1 MKPQNIFCFIIL
13 LTFESNMIMNSCF
26 AQSDSKYSLP
36 GTLWEVTILNKMNG
50 LAMLVHCK
58 SKDDDLGEHQ
68 IGPGGNFNW
77 SFRENFWQTTL
88 YWCNFKSIL
97 GHASGEVFWPEKR
110 NWLGARCGHHNCI
123 WVAREDGISL
133 RLGSQ
138 DLYQLMYPWK

>member
-13 LTFESNMIMNSCF
+13 LAFESNMIMNSCF
-26 AQSDSKYSLP
+26 AQSDSKYSLR

-110 NWLGARCGHHNCI
+110 NWLGARCDIITAFGLLERMVFLYVWVLKICI
-123 WVAREDGISL
+123 N
-133 RLGSQ
+133 
-138 DLYQLMYPWK
+138 